1 MKALSIVGTLA
12 MFLVGGGMWYMV
24 LRRCITPL
32 NISPGSK
39 GSGGDDITDCFK
51 SDSWIYHRGIVVL
64 GVKAVAKMRGQAH

>member
-1 MKALSIVGTLA
+1 
-12 MFLVGGGMWYMV
+12 MFLVGGGIVVMV

-39 GSGGDDITDCFK
+39 VQCGDDITDCFK
-51 SDSWIYHRGIVVL
+51 SDSWIYHRRHVVL